1 MGKEISS
8 SKGFFMTVAVLLA
21 LAMVVSYFGDSTG
34 QAVYSSRTDRD
45 PFIPHQE
52 LYRASSATSGD
63 GSGAG
68 VNPSYRTSGQIP
80 QGPERIHSRLPGRPL
95 YTRYWP
101 PGEVHGNHKDRR
113 HDTRYWPP
121 GWKHGDYKGRPNDTM
136 YWHPDL
142 KHSDHKGRPNDTMY
156 WPPDL
161 KHGDHKGNYYDTE
174 YWPRGWKHASEMEH
188 WGAPEYTR
196 YFPPKH
202 FPPIV
207 KPPIP
212 F

>member
-1 MGKEISS
+1 MGKEVKSS
-8 SKGFFMTVAVLLA
+8 QGVFITVVLLLAFA
-21 LAMVVSYFGDSTG
+21 LVVSYFGDGTG
-34 QAVYSSRTDRD
+34 QVIHARRYTVTPVPVGTADVQDSGQQARRE
-45 PFIPHQE
+45 F
-52 LYRASSATSGD
+52 SAPSYARSD
-63 GSGAG
+63 AGSGAG

-80 QGPERIHSRLPGRPL
+80 QGPEIHSRLPGRPL

-136 YWHPDL
+136 YW
-142 KHSDHKGRPNDTMY
+142 
-156 WPPDL
+156 PPDL
-161 KHGDHKGNYYDTE
+161 KHGNHKGNYYDTE